1 MKTSIRYQNLKFG
14 IHFLLFASMLFSL
27 LAAPVLSPAEVKA
40 QVVVLPA
47 QMNKSFLPISIIP
60 GEISTLEI
68 EIFNPNLYELT
79 SMSWIDDL
87 TAKPVGAGPEYKV
100 GVYIADV
107 PNNVNTC
114 GGTVTAVPGATE
126 ISLTGGTVEAATV
139 LENGSCFVR
148 VDVSAIIPGNLFNY
162 IPVGA
167 LTATGEE
174 GVTVTNTDPV
184 EESLNVTE
192 VQAPSISKQ
201 FAPNTV
207 WVGQR
212 SELTINVRNNDAA
225 VTLTEVSLVD
235 TLPAGVEIADP
246 VGVSFSNCGTGT
258 VTAPAGGDTI
268 TLNDATIV
276 PGATCQIV
284 VDVVSFTDNAYTNQ
298 IPEGNIETGVGVQ
311 TKQGVTNGSPASAEL
326 NVQAVGIEKA
336 FLPATINAGE
346 TSVLTITLLNP
357 TGGAYTGAN
366 LSDVLPGT
374 VLEVVNGSAATT
386 CTLDGSSSS
395 DPLLVFTTAPRTVS
409 LTGGYVPA
417 GDVVT
422 PGSCTITVTV
432 QAPLSAPDQNHNNTI
447 PVGALTT
454 DQGITNATQAS
465 ATLRTEALSIDISKN
480 FSPDRIQAGG
490 VSTLT
495 ITLRNESNNDYT
507 NVGVTDNLPTNGQG
521 LQIASPANESTT
533 CVGGTVTANAGDTS
547 FSIAGATVPANGS
560 CTFQVDIFS
569 PDSGGNDVERYTNTI
584 PANTATSAE
593 GVTNLQS
600 ATDYL
605 DVYEPG
611 EGVTG
616 NKSFYP
622 SVITAGE
629 NTRLQIRIYAPEDQT
644 LTSFYIRDILPAG
657 IYITNSSSHTL
668 SGCGSGVLT
677 AATGAT
683 EIILTGGTI
692 NAGGNCRIRVWVT
705 SDTLDQYTNQIEPG
719 HITNDQ
725 GETIPANISANLRV
739 TDLTTSKEFYPTTVS
754 PGGFSTLTITLRNT
768 NDLPLVDVILSDYLS
783 SMGGGN
789 VVIAPVPNTSTTCPG
804 GTITATAGEQLIQ
817 MTGGSVPSQVS
828 SVPGICTISVD
839 VQGNGSAAT
848 RTNTLERNN
857 VVGTVQGTTTQIIP
871 VANSQAQLTIRDLSI
886 EVVKGFQPSAVF
898 GGSSS
903 TMSIELIN
911 PNTVDL
917 IGIALVDNMPA
928 GMYIATPPNFDVGVC
943 GGTLVGN
950 PGDGSFTFNGGFLP
964 AGGRCVLRLSATMN
978 VNGNLT
984 NTIHVGEVTSF
995 NGADNDDPTSTTLTN
1010 LPGVSVIKYFNP
1022 SIILGEPG
1030 NYSTLTIEIENRTN
1044 IPLNG
1049 MRVIDNLPGILPAG
1063 LFIAGSPAPAPT
1075 TDCGGTLDAVVGSQ
1089 HIELVGGALIAYE
1102 VCTIEVPISS
1112 TVAGE
1117 YVNKIPKGTIVTDEG
1132 ATNKVDAEDTLT
1144 VHASPEMQIS
1154 KDVSN
1159 IGTGSG
1165 TGGVFVEGDSI
1176 IYDITVRN
1184 AGDISLSTVTVTDP
1198 GIGVI
1203 LGSCTPANGSTLAAG
1218 TTMICTASH
1227 VVTAAEVA
1235 AGEFTNTAYADSDQT
1250 NPFSDNETV
1259 PLTGGPALSVN
1270 KVTTSNAPYGLGD
1283 TITYEI
1289 TVRNIGTTIL
1299 NNVLVTDPGTGVV
1312 LGTCT
1317 PVLGSSLA
1325 AGDSMICGATH
1336 VVTQVDVDAGAF
1348 TNTAF
1353 GDSNETEPESDMVT
1367 VSITENPKL
1376 KVYKEVITDPPY
1388 VVGDTVAYEIIV
1400 LNSGNQTLTNVTVTD
1415 VGAGVTMGTC
1425 DLSDPVTLNV
1435 NEYMT
1440 CSATYIVEQAD
1451 FDNGSFTNT
1460 AVADSVESEPAEGSA
1475 VIEFVRMPAIAL
1487 TKTGTL
1493 NMDVLAPADRVDAG
1507 DTITYEFTVRNTGN
1521 VTLSNVT
1528 VADTVGGVTIS
1539 GGPILTLGLNETDST
1554 TFTGIYTLTQADVDA
1569 GTFTNTATATGEYPG
1584 EGNEVTGDDNDTQNL
1599 ADAGLIGVAKRVV
1612 GDPVK
1617 VSAGT
1622 WDVTYE
1628 ILVRNYGNVTMS
1640 NLQVTDDFSS
1650 VFADPTVLVDIIELS
1665 SNDFTVNWPG
1675 FDGIAGTGD
1684 TNMLEAGTNSLAVG
1698 ASGTITVVVR
1708 VIPANSGPFD
1718 NTANA
1723 TADNPA
1729 GQEIADVSQ
1738 DGENP
1743 DPEPSDGDPTNNNEP
1758 TPLDF
1763 GPNLFDPPFGV
1774 KLVDSS
1780 GVPYLTWTMIW
1791 INDTN
1796 IVAINAEASDEI
1808 PFGTTFEDT
1817 GISSGYPLPT
1827 GVLPVG
1833 STNTGVICDED
1844 GSTST
1849 TTTYCYYEGI
1859 TVEYPRGRIV
1869 WVGTLGPDLGATT
1882 PEEAVNDI
1890 AISFN
1895 VRVNHGV
1902 NRADNRATL
1911 DADLNGD
1918 GDINDPGETIVAEA
1932 EESWLAPEVLPETG
1946 FAPGIITK
1954 LPVQPVEKSYGTD
1967 ALILE
1972 IPDLDLS
1979 VNIVTVPIYK
1989 GDWDVTWLGDDAG
2002 YLTGSAYP
2010 TWSGNTVITAH
2021 NWTETNHPGPFANLN
2036 ELHYGDQVEIHAF
2049 GATYVY
2055 EVRETRLVSASNIK
2069 KTFEH
2074 KDYDWLTLMTCES
2087 YDKVSGE
2094 YLFRRLVRAVLI
2106 EVIE

>member
-27 LAAPVLSPAEVKA
+27 LAAPVLSPVEVKA

-87 TAKPVGAGPEYKV
+87 TAKPDGAGPEYKV
-100 GVYIADV
+100 GIYIADE
-107 PNNVNTC
+107 PNIINTC

-126 ISLTGGTVEAATV
+126 ITLTGGTVEAATV

-148 VDVSAIIPGNLFNY
+148 VDVSAIIAGNLFNY
-162 IPVGA
+162 IPVGV

-174 GVTVTNTDPV
+174 GVSVTNDDPV

-212 SELTINVRNNDAA
+212 SELTINVRNNDSA
-225 VTLTEVSLVD
+225 VTLTEVSLED
-235 TLPAGVEIADP
+235 TLPAGVEIAIP
-246 VGVSFSNCGTGT
+246 VDVSSSNCGTGT

-268 TLNDATIV
+268 TLNDATIA
-276 PGATCQIV
+276 PGVTCQIV
-284 VDVVSFTDNAYTNQ
+284 VDVVSDTQGVYNNQ
-298 IPEGNIETGVGVQ
+298 IPEGNIETGAGVQ
-311 TKQGVTNGSPASAEL
+311 TKQGVTNGSSASADL

-336 FLPATINAGE
+336 FLPTTINAGE

-357 TGGAYTGAN
+357 TSEAYTGTN
-366 LSDVLPGT
+366 LSDELPGT
-374 VLEVVNGSAATT
+374 VLEVVDGSAATT
-386 CTLDGSSSS
+386 CTTDGSSSS
-395 DPLLVFTTAPRTVS
+395 NPLLVFTTAPRTVS

-447 PVGALTT
+447 PVGALET

-495 ITLRNESNNDYT
+495 ITLRNDSNNDYT

-533 CVGGTVTANAGDTS
+533 CAGGTVTANAGEPS
-547 FSIAGATVPANGS
+547 FSIAGATVPASGS

-569 PDSGGNDVERYTNTI
+569 PESSGDDVERYNNTI

-593 GVTNLQS
+593 GVTNLHS

-657 IYITNSSSHTL
+657 IYITNSTSPTL
-668 SGCGSGVLT
+668 SGCGTGASLT
-677 AATGAT
+677 AVNGGT
-683 EIILTGGTI
+683 EIILSGGTI
-692 NAGGNCRIRVWVT
+692 TAGGNCRIRVWVT
-705 SDTLDQYTNQIEPG
+705 SDTLDQYTNLIEPG

-739 TDLTTSKEFYPTTVS
+739 TDLTTSKEFYPPTVS
-754 PGGFSTLTITLRNT
+754 PGGFSTLTITLTNT
-768 NDLPLVDVILSDYLS
+768 NELPLVDVYLADYLS

-789 VVIAPVPNTSTTCPG
+789 VVIAPVPNASTTCPG
-804 GTITATAGEQLIQ
+804 GSITAVPGGQLIE
-817 MTGGSVPSQVS
+817 MTGGSVPSQVG
-828 SVPGICTISVD
+828 SVPGICTINVN
-839 VQGNGSAAT
+839 VQGNGSATT

-871 VANSQAQLTIRDLSI
+871 VANSQAQLTIHELSI
-886 EVVKGFQPSAVF
+886 EVVKGFQPSSVF

-911 PNTVDL
+911 PNNVDL

-943 GGTLVGN
+943 GGALVGN
-950 PGDGSFTFNGGFLP
+950 PGDESFTFSGGFLP

-1022 SIILGEPG
+1022 STILGEPG
-1030 NYSTLTIEIENRTN
+1030 QYSMLTIEIENRTN

-1049 MRVIDNLPGILPAG
+1049 MGVIDNLPGILPAG

-1089 HIELVGGALIAYE
+1089 YIELAGGALTAYE
-1102 VCTIEVPISS
+1102 VCTIEVPVSS

-1117 YVNKIPKGTIVTDEG
+1117 YVNRIPKGTVVTDEG
-1132 ATNKVDAEDTLT
+1132 ATNKVDAVDTLT

-1154 KDVSN
+1154 KDVTS
-1159 IGTGSG
+1159 TGPYN
-1165 TGGVFVEGDSI
+1165 EGDSI
-1176 IYDITVRN
+1176 TYDITVRN
-1184 AGDISLSTVTVTDP
+1184 AGDISLSNVTVTDP
-1198 GIGVI
+1198 GTDVT
-1203 LGSCTPANGSTLAAG
+1203 LGSCTPTNGSTLAAG
-1218 TTMICTASH
+1218 TTMTCTASY
-1227 VVTAAEVA
+1227 VVTAEDIA

-1250 NPFSDNETV
+1250 DPVSDDETV

-1270 KVTTSNAPYGLGD
+1270 KVTTSSAPYDLGD

-1299 NNVLVTDPGTGVV
+1299 NNVQVTDPGTDVV

-1317 PVLGSSLA
+1317 PILGSQVVVGA
-1325 AGDSMICGATH
+1325 SMICEATH
-1336 VVTQVDVDAGAF
+1336 EVTQADVDAGEF

-1353 GDSNETEPESDMVT
+1353 GDSDETEPESD
-1367 VSITENPKL
+1367 SITVPIAENPKL

-1388 VVGDTVAYEIIV
+1388 DVGETVDYEIIV

-1415 VGAGVTMGTC
+1415 AGDGVVLGTC
-1425 DLSDPVTLNV
+1425 DPVIPTTLNV
-1435 NEYMT
+1435 GEFIT
-1440 CSATYIVEQAD
+1440 CQAAYVVTQEA

-1460 AVADSVESEPAEGSA
+1460 AVGDSDESEPAEGSA
-1475 VIEFVRMPAIAL
+1475 VIEFDRQPAIAL

-1493 NMDVLAPADRVDAG
+1493 NTDVVAPDDRVDVG
-1507 DTITYEFTVRNTGN
+1507 DTITYEFTVENTGN

-1539 GGPILTLGLNETDST
+1539 GGPIATLGLNEIDST
-1554 TFTGIYTLTQADVDA
+1554 TFTGVYTLTQADVDA

-1612 GDPVK
+1612 GDPVE

-1628 ILVRNYGNVTMS
+1628 ILVRNYGNVTLS

-1675 FDGIAGTGD
+1675 YDGVGGTGD
-1684 TNMLEAGTNSLAVG
+1684 VNMLEDGTNSLDVG
-1698 ASGTITVVVR
+1698 ASGTLTVIVR

-1729 GQEIADVSQ
+1729 GQEITDDSQ
-1738 DGENP
+1738 DGEDP

-1763 GPNLFDPPFGV
+1763 GPNLFDPPFGI
-1774 KLVDSS
+1774 KLVDPS

-1796 IVAINAEASDEI
+1796 IVAINAEVSDEI
-1808 PFGTTFEDT
+1808 PFGTTFDDT
-1817 GISSGYPLPT
+1817 GISSGYSLPT
-1827 GVLPVG
+1827 GVLPIG
-1833 STNTGVICDED
+1833 STNTGVVCDED

-1859 TVEYPRGRIV
+1859 TLEYPRGRIV
-1869 WVGTLGPDLGATT
+1869 WVGILGPDLGATT

-1895 VRVNHGV
+1895 VRVDSGV

-1918 GDINDPGETIVAEA
+1918 GDVDDPGEAIVAEA
-1932 EESWLAPEVLPETG
+1932 EESWQAPEELPDTG
-1946 FAPGIITK
+1946 FAPGLITK

-1972 IPDLDLS
+1972 IPGLNLKVD
-1979 VNIVTVPIYK
+1979 IVTVPIYE

-2002 YLTGSAYP
+2002 YLIGSAYP

-2036 ELHYGDQVEIHAF
+2036 ELHYGDQVQIHAF

-2055 EVRETRLVSASNIK
+2055 EVRETRLVSASNLK

-2074 KDYDWLTLMTCES
+2074 KDYDWLTLMTCEG